1 MMTPESVRAA
11 IEAMR
16 GWTYK
21 DWKMFA
27 VSMEQQFGQ
36 MADQL
41 QMKDEDNAAVQ
52 HDIAAWNEWPME
64 RSAPAQERMEL

>member
-11 IEAMR
+11 MEAMR
-16 GWTYK
+16 GWMYK
-21 DWKMFA
+21 DWKMFV

-41 QMKDEDNAAVQ
+41 QMSEEDDAAVQ
-52 HDIAAWNEWPME
+52 HDIAAWNEWPVTRE
-64 RSAPAQERMEL
+64 NPTQTRMGL

>member
-11 IEAMR
+11 TEAMR

-21 DWKMFA
+21 DWKMFV

-41 QMKDEDNAAVQ
+41 QMSKEDNAAVQ

-64 RSAPAQERMEL
+64 HESPAQTRMGL

>member
-11 IEAMR
+11 TEAMR

-21 DWKMFA
+21 DWKMFV
-27 VSMEQQFGQ
+27 VSMEQQFGM

-41 QMKDEDNAAVQ
+41 RMSEEDNAAVQ
-52 HDIAAWNEWPME
+52 HDIAAWNEWPTE
-64 RSAPAQERMEL
+64 YEAPAQTRMGL

>member
-11 IEAMR
+11 TQAMR

-21 DWKMFA
+21 DWKMFV
-27 VSMEQQFGQ
+27 VSMGQQFDQ

-41 QMKDEDNAAVQ
+41 QMSNEDNESVM

-64 RSAPAQERMEL
+64 YEAPTQTRMGL